1 MAVTDFDAV
10 SPHRE
15 LDPTMATV
23 APIHPAAQLFP
34 PLDAAAFGRL
44 VADIKA
50 HGIREPGWRDCRGR
64 ILDGRHRAAAC
75 TQLGV
80 DMPWRTYQGAPGTE
94 VALIVSL
101 NLHRRHLTEDQ
112 RAAIAA
118 ELANMRQG
126 ERTDLSPDGGR
137 LSQAEAA
144 AALQVPVRRVQR
156 AAVVKKLD
164 PHLHEQVKVGK
175 VKLREAT
182 KQIAHR
188 RKSKS
193 KRAKQKGTKTAHPS
207 VVAILAAL
215 PALDLAAL
223 RRLQAGVE
231 KVIAQR
237 TGVGVQ
243 E

>member
-44 VADIKA
+44 VADIKV

-64 ILDGRHRAAAC
+64 ILDGRH
-75 TQLGV
+75 
-80 DMPWRTYQGAPGTE
+80 
-94 VALIVSL
+94 
-101 NLHRRHLTEDQ
+101 